1 MEEVIMPGE
10 NQCES
15 RQLRSISPLFVVAD
29 VEESAEYYR
38 EKLGFDIDGY
48 FGYPP
53 RFTSVLRDG
62 IEIMLKSQGETE
74 KKRLSPELPARRRLP
89 RCADCDAYIN
99 VADLDALYHELKS
112 RKARIVRKPETT
124 EYDTREF
131 AVEDCNGYVICFS
144 QAIERPTG

>member
-1 MEEVIMPGE
+1 MPGE

-15 RQLRSISPLFVVAD
+15 KQLRSISPLFIVAD

-48 FGYPP
+48 CGYPP

-62 IEIMLKSQGETE
+62 IEIMLKSRGETQ
-74 KKRLSPELPARRRLP
+74 RRRLSTESP
-89 RCADCDAYIN
+89 DKRRVHRCVDCDAYIN
-99 VADLDALYHELKS
+99 VADLDALYHELKA
-112 RKARIVRKPETT
+112 RRARIVRKPETT

-144 QAIERPTG
+144 QPVERPTG